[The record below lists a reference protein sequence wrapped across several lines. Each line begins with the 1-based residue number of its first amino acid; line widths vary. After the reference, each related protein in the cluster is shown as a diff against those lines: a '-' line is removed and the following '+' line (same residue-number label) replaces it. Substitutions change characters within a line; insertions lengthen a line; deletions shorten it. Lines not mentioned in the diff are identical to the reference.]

1 MHALCILWKTILQKK
16 STWNREFSLYPK
28 NAHEKENCHW
38 HFLCH
43 FSNHSIHQTF
53 KQYSVDANKCVL
65 KFNHNIVQRGS
76 VSWLWDLGHIR
87 RRKWFASWIFHSS
100 FVCLYWGRQ
109 GLQIALITWRGDLRK
124 IQNKYAMLFVLSFY
138 FWLVLE
144 RRTRRADWWC
154 EQMILIFT
162 ALLVNKMRI
171 VHCNFK

>member
-43 FSNHSIHQTF
+43 FSNHSIHQTS

-87 RRKWFASWIFHSS
+87 RGKRFASWIFHSS
-100 FVCLYWGRQ
+100 FVCLYWGWQ
-109 GLQIALITWRGDLRK
+109 GFADRSDHDHLTWRLTK
-124 IQNKYAMLFVLSFY
+124 IQKQLCNAFRPLLLFLACIGTANETGWLMMWTDDIDLYSFT
-138 FWLVLE
+138 L
-144 RRTRRADWWC
+144 
-154 EQMILIFT
+154 
-162 ALLVNKMRI
+162 
-171 VHCNFK
+171 